1 MIAEPIREY
10 NFTNLIFLSLL
21 KKTKYEVVKSYLR
34 VSVIKAQAPSL
45 PSCTTHPYGRLSKLR
60 LTGGGN
66 SASPEFKLNGLYHD
80 KLK

>member
-1 MIAEPIREY
+1 MIVEPIREY

-45 PSCTTHPYGRLSKLR
+45 PPFLHYPPLWP
-60 LTGGGN
+60 
-66 SASPEFKLNGLYHD
+66 PEQAQAYRWGQ
-80 KLK
+80 